1 MISAKNEETI
11 HTMYI
16 LMEANVCL
24 SLKLHIW
31 VQDHPKVVRGMVR
44 GVVRGLF
51 GYFWRAR
58 HGAWG
63 GAR

>member
-1 MISAKNEETI
+1 
-11 HTMYI
+11 MYI

-24 SLKLHIW
+24 SLKLHTW
-31 VQDHPKVVRGMVR
+31 VQDHPKVVR